1 MPNAPLRL
9 LTVGVIADELGTTPE
24 RVAYLIR
31 TRRIQPKATA
41 GNARLFSLQ
50 DMARLRHEVNKLD
63 ARKGGRDHEG

>member
-41 GNARLFSLQ
+41 GNSRLFSLQ

-63 ARKGGRDHEG
+63 ARKGGYNDEG